1 MKCTCG
7 YEDDLNINGDFV
19 DGTWGEFYY
28 STFARLERRKD
39 RLTTEVKSLHGCPA
53 CGRVFMDLIPK

>member
-7 YEDDLNINGDFV
+7 YEDLV
-19 DGTWGEFYY
+19 DANRDVVGADRGEFYY

-39 RLTTEVKSLHGCPA
+39 RFATEVKSLHGCPA
-53 CGRVFMDLIPK
+53 CGRVFIEPTPK